1 MFAFLTQASAGDPLG
16 TRDSVHSLL
25 MRVIPLLASIVL
37 QWSQEQIPKARIL
50 KPDSGNSC
58 PHTSQALLF
67 GPGSGV
73 SSGILC
79 ALVFHG
85 AVSVV
90 EALQICGHTAR
101 GAGVNSAVAE
111 TALTS
116 TPWSHLRPLRSF
128 PMHFL
133 LLPG

>member
-1 MFAFLTQASAGDPLG
+1 MFAFLTQASAGDPLE

-25 MRVIPLLASIVL
+25 LRVIPLLSSVVL

-73 SSGILC
+73 SSGVLC

-85 AVSVV
+85 TVSV
-90 EALQICGHTAR
+90 QIPGHTAR

-116 TPWSHLRPLRSF
+116 KPRSRLRPLRSF

-133 LLPG
+133 PLRV